1 MEWCW
6 GGGGLRRISNRG
18 DCLSDPRHTPRP
30 SRDFFIVFFAFIWR
44 ISGKQPSVC
53 GFEASPSASKR
64 APLSPLDSLLSN
76 YPEDVSHDDHLIAMV
91 TPASSPMCIRN
102 GGREA
107 VGIIIRAALYV
118 RVRVRACAIAS
129 DECLEMRSCGFWSG
143 TIIPRCHL
151 IRSNVHVVMTAFNFA
166 HIAQDFIH

>member
-1 MEWCW
+1 MAS
-6 GGGGLRRISNRG
+6 GVVLRRRRGLRRRISNRG

-129 DECLEMRSCGFWSG
+129 DECQRCGHVAFDLARSF
-143 TIIPRCHL
+143 L
-151 IRSNVHVVMTAFNFA
+151 VVISSEAMSMS
-166 HIAQDFIH
+166 

>member
-1 MEWCW
+1 MHGQWSGAEEE
-6 GGGGLRRISNRG
+6 GVLGEFLIAV
-18 DCLSDPRHTPRP
+18 
-30 SRDFFIVFFAFIWR
+30 IVFLIHVTPLGHHVTFSSSSSHLYGAF
-44 ISGKQPSVC
+44 SGKKPSVC

-64 APLSPLDSLLSN
+64 APLSPLDSLVSN

-129 DECLEMRSCGFWSG
+129 DECLEMRSCGF
-143 TIIPRCHL
+143 
-151 IRSNVHVVMTAFNFA
+151 
-166 HIAQDFIH
+166 